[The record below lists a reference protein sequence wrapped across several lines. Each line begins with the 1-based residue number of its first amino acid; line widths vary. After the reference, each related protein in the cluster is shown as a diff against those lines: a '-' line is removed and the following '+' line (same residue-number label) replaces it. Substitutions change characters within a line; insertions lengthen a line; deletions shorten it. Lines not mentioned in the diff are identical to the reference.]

1 MAGSSVQ
8 IIRDGSSTE
17 YLDNS
22 FRDGI
27 ILVVINLEPKQVD
40 TKKSLAM
47 KEYVPFITV
56 TKVKMKIISYW
67 IVRPIPKI
75 RVVFF
80 LQHGPR
86 TPCVS
91 VYFVKT
97 TPLKS
102 YSIYFCVFL

>member
-27 ILVVINLEPKQVD
+27 ILVVINLEPKPVD

-47 KEYVPFITV
+47 KGYVPFVTV
-56 TKVKMKIISYW
+56 TKVKMKIISY
-67 IVRPIPKI
+67 
-75 RVVFF
+75 
-80 LQHGPR
+80 
-86 TPCVS
+86 
-91 VYFVKT
+91 
-97 TPLKS
+97 
-102 YSIYFCVFL
+102 

>member
-1 MAGSSVQ
+1 MAGSCVQ

-56 TKVKMKIISYW
+56 AKVKMKIISY
-67 IVRPIPKI
+67 
-75 RVVFF
+75 
-80 LQHGPR
+80 
-86 TPCVS
+86 
-91 VYFVKT
+91 
-97 TPLKS
+97 
-102 YSIYFCVFL
+102 